1 MKIQVSNGELLDKL
15 SILSIKK
22 QKLKGDKLENVEKE
36 YKYLQKKYDALYVTI
51 SPVVRNEFVM
61 YNTELKIINYKLWEI
76 EDDIRECEKEKNFG
90 KRFIELAR
98 QVYKTNDE
106 RRERKNERKKD
117 RQKERQDDRKKD
129 RKQE

>member
-22 QKLKGDKLENVEKE
+22 QKLKGNKLTNVEKE
-36 YKYLQKKYDALYVTI
+36 YKYLK
-51 SPVVRNEFVM
+51 VVRNEFVM

-90 KRFIELAR
+90 SKFVELAR

-106 RRERKNERKKD
+106 RSKIKKIINVLTNSSFVEEKSYQNYD
-117 RQKERQDDRKKD
+117 
-129 RKQE
+129 

>member
-106 RRERKNERKKD
+106 RSKIKKIINLLTD
-117 RQKERQDDRKKD
+117 SSFVEEKSYQDYD
-129 RKQE
+129 

>member
-22 QKLKGDKLENVEKE
+22 QKLKGNKLTNVDKE
-36 YKYLQKKYDALYVTI
+36 YKYLKKKYDALILEV

-90 KRFIELAR
+90 SKFVELAR

-106 RRERKNERKKD
+106 RSKIKKIINVLTNSSFVEE
-117 RQKERQDDRKKD
+117 KSYQDYD
-129 RKQE
+129 

>member
-22 QKLKGDKLENVEKE
+22 QKLKGNKLTNVEKE
-36 YKYLQKKYDALYVTI
+36 YKYLKKKFDALILQV

-90 KRFIELAR
+90 SKFVELAR

-106 RRERKNERKKD
+106 RSKIKKIINVLTNSSFVEE
-117 RQKERQDDRKKD
+117 KSYQDYD
-129 RKQE
+129 

>member
-106 RRERKNERKKD
+106 RSKIKKIINLLTD
-117 RQKERQDDRKKD
+117 SSFVEEKSYQDY
-129 RKQE
+129 E

>member
-22 QKLKGDKLENVEKE
+22 QKLKGNKLTNVEKE
-36 YKYLQKKYDALYVTI
+36 YKYLKKKYDALILEV

-90 KRFIELAR
+90 SKFVELAR

-106 RRERKNERKKD
+106 RSKIKKIINVLTNSSFVEE
-117 RQKERQDDRKKD
+117 KSYQDYD
-129 RKQE
+129 

>member
-22 QKLKGDKLENVEKE
+22 QKLKGEKLENVEKE

-106 RRERKNERKKD
+106 RSKIKKIINLLTD
-117 RQKERQDDRKKD
+117 SSFVEEKSYQDY
-129 RKQE
+129 E

>member
-22 QKLKGDKLENVEKE
+22 QKLKGNKLTNVEKE
-36 YKYLQKKYDALYVTI
+36 YKYLKKKYDALILEV

-90 KRFIELAR
+90 SKFVELAR

-106 RRERKNERKKD
+106 RSKIKKIINVLTNSSFVEEKSYQNYD
-117 RQKERQDDRKKD
+117 
-129 RKQE
+129 

>member
-22 QKLKGDKLENVEKE
+22 QKLKGNKLTNVEKE
-36 YKYLQKKYDALYVTI
+36 YKYLKKKYDTLILEV

-61 YNTELKIINYKLWEI
+61 FNTELKIINYKLWEI

-90 KRFIELAR
+90 SKFVELAR

-106 RRERKNERKKD
+106 RSKIKKIINVLTNSSFVEE
-117 RQKERQDDRKKD
+117 KSYQDYD
-129 RKQE
+129 

>member
-22 QKLKGDKLENVEKE
+22 QKLKGNKLTNVEKE
-36 YKYLQKKYDALYVTI
+36 YKYLKKKYDALILEV

-61 YNTELKIINYKLWEI
+61 FNTELKIINYKLWEI

-90 KRFIELAR
+90 SKFVELAR

-106 RRERKNERKKD
+106 RSKIKKIINVLTNSSFVEE
-117 RQKERQDDRKKD
+117 KSYQDYD
-129 RKQE
+129 